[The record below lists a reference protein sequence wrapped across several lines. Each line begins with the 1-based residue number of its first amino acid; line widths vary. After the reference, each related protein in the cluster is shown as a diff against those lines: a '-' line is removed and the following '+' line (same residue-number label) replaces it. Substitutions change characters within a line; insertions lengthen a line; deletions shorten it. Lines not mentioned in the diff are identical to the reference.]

1 MRLDASVAVDVQ
13 GVAMNLGRV
22 AVDQYVTLDQG
33 QVDVE
38 SFGISSQCS
47 CQIASGDVR
56 QTSPSYSSRRP
67 HDEHLVVGGEL
78 NGLECPRLSLV
89 NSRRGGLRV

>member
-13 GVAMNLGRV
+13 GVAMNLDRV
-22 AVDQYVTLDQG
+22 AVDQNVTLDQG

-56 QTSPSYSSRRP
+56 QTSPLLFLTPSPRRA
-67 HDEHLVVGGEL
+67 
-78 NGLECPRLSLV
+78 PRC
-89 NSRRGGLRV
+89 RW